1 MRTESESKRPIP
13 ENFAQTSEISAF
25 NFQHELCKSFV
36 NSLKTRL
43 QLSTELP
50 MGHLLVSGPNFGGKS
65 TLMQLIAN
73 SLFDEMRIFASR
85 IDCNEF
91 KGTHFNTRFATRF
104 KQSLSGKSPDTVGN
118 LLDVRLK
125 ILKIRTPA
133 LLLLDNLDF
142 LNSQVEDEDR
152 RRFISKVYT
161 SVFFT
166 YLVNVCLLI

>member
-13 ENFAQTSEISAF
+13 ENFAQNSTSEIFAF
-25 NFQHELCKSFV
+25 NFQKVLCENFV

-43 QLSTELP
+43 QLTAANKLP
-50 MGHLLVSGPNFGGKS
+50 MGHLLVSGSNFGGKS

-73 SLFDEMRIFASR
+73 LLFDEMRIFASR

-91 KGTHFNTRFATRF
+91 KGTLFRSFNSNEF
-104 KQSLSGKSPDTVGN
+104 LGKSPDSIGT
-118 LLDVRLK
+118 LLDARLK
-125 ILKIRTPA
+125 VLRIRTPA
-133 LLLLDNLDF
+133 LLLLDNFDF

-161 SVFFT
+161 SKFL
-166 YLVNVCLLI
+166 LVCKFYFLI